1 MRTGDGLMGPEEEAW
16 APIGVPL
23 VDLLDRVL
31 ATGVVIGGDVVV
43 AIAEVP
49 LVRLS
54 LHALLSSVGGRVAS
68 PFGDVPGC
76 GEEPWRR

>member
-1 MRTGDGLMGPEEEAW
+1 MAWSGPDAG

-31 ATGVVIGGDVVV
+31 ATGVVIGGDVVI

-49 LVRLS
+49 LIRLS
-54 LHALLSSVGGRVAS
+54 LRALLSSVSERVPA
-68 PFGDVPGC
+68 
-76 GEEPWRR
+76 PWNDSGPL